1 MRRLHMFYQIVAVIC
16 IALILPISANAQGKV
31 TRAKPHAKTITYER
45 TDAFGDNDVVVRAVG
60 SNGKWGAVDRNN
72 KLVIP
77 LKYGFLMPFYEGY
90 AAAYKTKYGKA
101 ALIDSN
107 GKELTEFIYDSMN
120 GCNEGRVC
128 VGING
133 KYGFLDTTGKVVIP
147 IIYDWPNDS
156 PFLFRNGKAK
166 VKLNGETFY
175 IDLQGERIPPETING
190 ITVEWNPKVTP
201 VQKEA
206 VSELLNNMVK
216 IDGGSFFMGDSNS
229 GSQSNTPARWFG
241 WKTVS
246 SFMIDKYE
254 TTQKLWRAIMND
266 NPSVFTMDNLPVE
279 YVSYNDVLKFI
290 STLNDLTG
298 LKFRLPTVQEWEY
311 AAKGGSKSKACKFS
325 GSDNINDVAWYQ
337 NNSSNSTQPVGSKKC
352 NELGLYDMTGNV
364 EEWNDDSIYSGGH
377 YSSTPDKSTVT
388 YHYKWSA
395 NSRSA
400 IIGFRLV
407 L

>member
-1 MRRLHMFYQIVAVIC
+1 
-16 IALILPISANAQGKV
+16 
-31 TRAKPHAKTITYER
+31 
-45 TDAFGDNDVVVRAVG
+45 
-60 SNGKWGAVDRNN
+60 
-72 KLVIP
+72 
-77 LKYGFLMPFYEGY
+77 
-90 AAAYKTKYGKA
+90 
-101 ALIDSN
+101 
-107 GKELTEFIYDSMN
+107 
-120 GCNEGRVC
+120 
-128 VGING
+128 
-133 KYGFLDTTGKVVIP
+133 
-147 IIYDWPNDS
+147 
-156 PFLFRNGKAK
+156 
-166 VKLNGETFY
+166 
-175 IDLQGERIPPETING
+175 
-190 ITVEWNPKVTP
+190 
-201 VQKEA
+201 
-206 VSELLNNMVK
+206 
-216 IDGGSFFMGDSNS
+216 
-229 GSQSNTPARWFG
+229 
-241 WKTVS
+241 
-246 SFMIDKYE
+246 
-254 TTQKLWRAIMND
+254 MND

-352 NELGLYDMTGNV
+352 NELGLYDMSGNV